1 MPLPTAQRLKFS
13 AQRQRIFHPLQCH
26 SPSGGGTALAVGT
39 WDTKVIY
46 SKQLLASASGS
57 KGEMAKHLTSHMR
70 CTKIGI
76 QRKAPFGMAKKPT
89 IVRENARVTPM
100 SSMSRVVPTTSPAD
114 SPEATLASIAA
125 RAAGGRV
132 AVLERGTNQPKIV
145 RRQDVAKK
153 DKPESAEVETNPGD
167 EVAPAIPILQAGPGG
182 QPGQQIDISP
192 DAANDIREVIGMM
205 SRLEGQV
212 GALTLRYNADLDVL
226 KGQHADASKNFQ
238 SVVSLVARRHKVPQ
252 GWVLNLDKM
261 AFVPAPQQQ
270 QPR

>member
-1 MPLPTAQRLKFS
+1 MGHNPPLPP
-13 AQRQRIFHPLQCH
+13 HPDRW
-26 SPSGGGTALAVGT
+26 AV
-39 WDTKVIY
+39 
-46 SKQLLASASGS
+46 
-57 KGEMAKHLTSHMR
+57 AKHLTSHMR

-89 IVRENARVTPM
+89 IVRENPETKPI
-100 SSMSRVVPTTSPAD
+100 SRIAPTTSPAD

-132 AVLERGTNQPKIV
+132 AVLERGANQPKIV

-153 DKPESAEVETNPGD
+153 DRLENTETETNPGD
-167 EVAPAIPILQAGPGG
+167 EAAPAIPILQAGPGG

-192 DAANDIREVIGMM
+192 DAANDIREVIGIM
-205 SRLEGQV
+205 SRIEGQV
-212 GALTLRYNADLDVL
+212 GALSLRYQADMDAL

-238 SVVSLVARRHKVPQ
+238 SVISLVARRHKVPQ
-252 GWVLNLDKM
+252 GWVLNLERM

-270 QPR
+270 PPR